1 MKKKD
6 VEAEEWKRQKQFF
19 YEKFWTFGLGLSM
32 LVVAGS
38 YYWMRGWIHKYHHHP
53 LHTFLNKKMNYLTL
67 EKKSKN
73 TYFQLCI
80 VIFEEEQKNF
90 FNTTLLLLSRIEQ
103 LVSFPIQKPISQH
116 HTIMKWLYYYNCA
129 TSNYYNYYLWMNG
142 KSIVNKHSFIA
153 LRDVFKINFDL
164 KVRVLKRPF
173 WSDFITL
180 NIEYHKCCKSQYF
193 GNQLANFNE
202 VNHEHCTLSKNVH
215 SGISVLFTRALLE
228 EVFWSYAKSNLWK
241 FATLSQPP
249 LEVKKATLASL

>member
-53 LHTFLNKKMNYLTL
+53 LHTFLNKMNYLTL

-90 FNTTLLLLSRIEQ
+90 FNTTSSRIEQ

-164 KVRVLKRPF
+164 SLVFEKDFLKWF
-173 WSDFITL
+173 
-180 NIEYHKCCKSQYF
+180 
-193 GNQLANFNE
+193 
-202 VNHEHCTLSKNVH
+202 
-215 SGISVLFTRALLE
+215 
-228 EVFWSYAKSNLWK
+228 SNTWVPKML
-241 FATLSQPP
+241 
-249 LEVKKATLASL
+249 

>member
-53 LHTFLNKKMNYLTL
+53 LHTFLNKMNYLTL
-67 EKKSKN
+67 EKRAKIPTFNYVLWFLKKN
-73 TYFQLCI
+73 RRIFQHHL
-80 VIFEEEQKNF
+80 Q
-90 FNTTLLLLSRIEQ
+90 LLLSRIEQ

-164 KVRVLKRPF
+164 SLVFEKGLF
-173 WSDFITL
+173 
-180 NIEYHKCCKSQYF
+180 
-193 GNQLANFNE
+193 E
-202 VNHEHCTLSKNVH
+202 VIFQHWTLSTKNGVKVN
-215 SGISVLFTRALLE
+215 ISET
-228 EVFWSYAKSNLWK
+228 N
-241 FATLSQPP
+241 
-249 LEVKKATLASL
+249 